1 MSQIED
7 PEFVNLLYKNDDKA
21 FIDLYYTVAPKMFW
35 FVKKQLYNFRSQFDI
50 EEASKDIVS
59 TTFERVINN
68 IRQYNRSKSKLV
80 TWIFNIANN
89 CATDYKRGWYRQ
101 KELDRRNIEKIT
113 SSNSTHIES
122 SLDKINHKELEVA
135 ISQLNG
141 KDKAYLEL
149 FFVEQY
155 TDEIIGEM
163 VGVSPGAVRTARCRL
178 LKKLS
183 NLLLKT
189 YVLQP

>member
-1 MSQIED
+1 MNNQIED
-7 PEFVNLLYKNDDKA
+7 PEFVDLLYKNDDKA
-21 FIDLYYTVAPKMFW
+21 FIDLYYAIAPKMFW
-35 FVKKQLYNFRSQFDI
+35 HVKKQLYNFRNQFDV

-68 IRQYNRSKSKLV
+68 IRQYNSSKSKLV

-89 CATDYKRGWYRQ
+89 CTTDYKRGWYRQ
-101 KELDRRNIEKIT
+101 KELERRSIEKIT
-113 SSNSTHIES
+113 SSDSTIIES
-122 SLDKINHKELEVA
+122 SLDQINHKELEVA
-135 ISQLNG
+135 LSQLNE
-141 KDKAYLEL
+141 KEKAYLEL
-149 FFVEQY
+149 FYVEQY

-183 NLLLKT
+183 SLLSKK
-189 YVLQP
+189 